1 MVGEELCTCIATRPS
16 VVKTQSGN
24 VEGIIRTS
32 GGGTSADAGGGGG
45 AGGSTDMGYT
55 QRQDLPYN
63 NSGQAARRI
72 SWRELNGQ

>member
-1 MVGEELCTCIATRPS
+1 VIGEELCTCIATRPS

-32 GGGTSADAGGGGG
+32 GGGSTALDSGGGI
-45 AGGSTDMGYT
+45 GGSTDMGYT

-63 NSGQAARRI
+63 NSGASPRRL
-72 SWRELNGQ
+72 SWRVLNGQ